1 MSYYFVTRNG
11 PGSPASL
18 DLILPHMLHMDSVKR
33 PLKPMSMEAC
43 FTTPAIPIRST
54 SGSKK
59 MWGRIRL
66 SKPGFMTLQG
76 PYGPY
81 LCTLL
86 LHPVRTQPVEHAQV
100 CVLVAQTELQ

>member
-59 MWGRIRL
+59 MWGRIRAL
-66 SKPGFMTLQG
+66 DMGYFTKAEIERTP
-76 PYGPY
+76 
-81 LCTLL
+81 
-86 LHPVRTQPVEHAQV
+86 HPAEPVE
-100 CVLVAQTELQ
+100 VLVIGGGVIGSSIAYHVARQ